1 MPYCYC
7 GIAMKAID
15 KKLVSKVMK
24 LDSAEK
30 YTRLFSI
37 KNGNAMSFRSGH
49 VILKENESIGEH
61 NTEDSEEIIIILEG
75 EGELYIKGSET
86 LKFKEGT
93 VAYVPS
99 NTIHDVK
106 NIGNASLKYIFVTT
120 KT

>member
-1 MPYCYC
+1 MNP
-7 GIAMKAID
+7 AD
-15 KKLVSKVMK
+15 KKLAPEIIK
-24 LDSAEK
+24 LDSGEK
-30 YTRLFSI
+30 YTRLFSA
-37 KNGNAMSFRSGH
+37 KNGNAISLRSGH

-93 VAYVPS
+93 VAYVPP

-106 NIGNASLKYIFVTT
+106 NIGNTYLRYIFVTT